1 MFEKDKRKYAM
12 KVVVDG
18 KEKEIS
24 FEELTLSNKLAH
36 DALVSLM
43 IKKGIF
49 TPQEMLDEITKV
61 KKERYRG
68 EDELKK

>member
-24 FEELTLSNKLAH
+24 FEELTLSNKLSH
-36 DALVSLM
+36 DALVSLL

-49 TPQEMLDEITKV
+49 TAQEMLDEIGKV
-61 KKERYRG
+61 KKERYR
-68 EDELKK
+68 DESELQK